1 MAHSASIV
9 FVHMEV
15 NLDGYIQTEGGNIFW
30 LETPVSFAA
39 TLPFL
44 YDSLPT
50 SYCLLVRNL
59 N

>member
-1 MAHSASIV
+1 MAHSASTVI
-9 FVHMEV
+9 VHMEAS
-15 NLDGYIQTEGGNIFW
+15 LDSYIQTEGGNIFW

>member
-1 MAHSASIV
+1 MAHSASTVI
-9 FVHMEV
+9 VHMEAS
-15 NLDGYIQTEGGNIFW
+15 LDSYIQTEGGNIFW

-50 SYCLLVRNL
+50 SYC
-59 N
+59 